1 MCRGLW
7 RSEDRIPHSLRI
19 LRRELAAPQDRGLF
33 SDAFARKILEGKNPS
48 AAREKCPP
56 PGHRTIDRFAGCVSA
71 AASQVDRSDRRK
83 QRTYFDS
90 STELWRAPRDHRW
103 DQESASSRRTWP
115 HRQGND

>member
-19 LRRELAAPQDRGLF
+19 LRRKLAAVQDRGIC
-33 SDAFARKILEGKNPS
+33 SDAFARKILEGKNAR

-71 AASQVDRSDRRK
+71 AASPGERTHRRK
-83 QRTYFDS
+83 PRTYLGSD
-90 STELWRAPRDHRW
+90 TELM
-103 DQESASSRRTWP
+103 
-115 HRQGND
+115 RQAR